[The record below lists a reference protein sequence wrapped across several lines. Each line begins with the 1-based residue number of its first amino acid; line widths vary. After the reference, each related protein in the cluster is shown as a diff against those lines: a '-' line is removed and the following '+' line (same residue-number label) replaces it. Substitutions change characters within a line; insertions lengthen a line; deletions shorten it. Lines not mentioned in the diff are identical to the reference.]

1 LQLKRVAGLE
11 LTLLAFPPDFRL
23 NFGNAATMKSSA
35 LLFWSVLA
43 PALGMSL
50 ASSAGS
56 PYKKLYVFHTTK
68 GPFYIAEWK
77 KRFYP
82 MFGEETLGSFSTPED
97 AAEDLAY
104 GRVPSLPGID
114 ITSLHIPRDLKK
126 WQRV

>member
-1 LQLKRVAGLE
+1 
-11 LTLLAFPPDFRL
+11 
-23 NFGNAATMKSSA
+23 MKSNA
-35 LLFWSVLA
+35 LLFWSVFA

-50 ASSAGS
+50 ASNAGS
-56 PYKKLYVFHTTK
+56 AYKKLYVFHTTK

-82 MFGEETLGSFSTPED
+82 IFGDKPLGSFSTPEE

-114 ITSLHIPRDLKK
+114 FASLQIPSNLKK